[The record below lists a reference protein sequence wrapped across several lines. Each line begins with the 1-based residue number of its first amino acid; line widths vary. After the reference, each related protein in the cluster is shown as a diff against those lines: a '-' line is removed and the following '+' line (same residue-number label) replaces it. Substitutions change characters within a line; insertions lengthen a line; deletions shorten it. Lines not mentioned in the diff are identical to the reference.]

1 MIGCRRDLAV
11 AAILGGVVGT
21 GVIVAVATLDHRFL
35 DPGTGNDIWFEGD
48 LGRIADEMT
57 HRWSAHSRATVHPLF
72 ALLTVPPAYLLRAL
86 GLPAVGAVAVVA
98 GIAATVWT
106 AACYA
111 LMRAVGALR
120 GDAVLLTLLAASTAA
135 GQFWLTVPET
145 AALGSASVL
154 ATVAL
159 AAAAER
165 RRLSDGWLVLA
176 SAGSLS
182 VTVTNWIAG
191 IIATFATVRRTRAVE
206 ITGMALA
213 LVVVLWAVQRVVTPY
228 ADFFVGYS
236 NEQRY
241 LLRAEAGGPLNAVRV
256 LAVNAVVAPTH
267 ERVVKPNRGTIMS
280 VQHRGLRETALA
292 GRVAAVLWLAL
303 LAYGF
308 SVTVRGWR
316 RSGVRV
322 LMLVLGC
329 ELALYAV
336 YGTETFLYA
345 LNVVP
350 LLVAQLAGAVSGRA
364 RGMVRAGVAALLIL
378 LAVSNAARLMDAR
391 SYFTPAVAAR
401 MASMSAPTSLPSRPA
416 PR

>member
-1 MIGCRRDLAV
+1 MNRWRRDLAV
-11 AAILGGVVGT
+11 AALVGGVLGA
-21 GVIVAVATLDHRFL
+21 GVIVAVATLDQRFL
-35 DPGTGNDIWFEGD
+35 DPATGNDVWFEGD

-72 ALLTVPPAYLLRAL
+72 ALLTVPPAYLLRAS
-86 GLPAVGAVAVVA
+86 GLPAAGAVAVVA
-98 GIAATVWT
+98 GIAASVWT

-111 LMRAVGALR
+111 LMRAVGAFPA
-120 GDAVLLTLLAASTAA
+120 DAVLLTLLTASTAA

-154 ATVAL
+154 GTVAL

-165 RRLSDGWLVLA
+165 HRLSDGWLVLA

-182 VTVTNWIAG
+182 ITVTNWIAG
-191 IIATFATVRRTRAVE
+191 IIATFAAVRRARAIE

-241 LLRAEAGGPLNAVRV
+241 LLRPEAGGPLNALRV
-256 LAVNAVVAPTH
+256 LTVNAVVAPPH
-267 ERVVKPNRGTIMS
+267 ERVVKPNRGTVMS
-280 VQHRGLRETALA
+280 MQHRGLRDTALV
-292 GRVAAVLWLAL
+292 GRVAAVLWLGL
-303 LAYGF
+303 LAYGL
-308 SVTVRGWR
+308 SITVRGWHS
-316 RSGVRV
+316 SGVRV

-329 ELALYAV
+329 QLALYAV
-336 YGTETFLYA
+336 YGTETFLYG

-350 LLVAQLAGAVSGRA
+350 LLVAQIAGAVSGPA
-364 RGMVRAGVAALLIL
+364 RSVVRMGVAALLIL
-378 LAVSNAARLMDAR
+378 LSVSNAARLLDAR

-401 MASMSAPTSLPSRPA
+401 MASMSAPTSLPSSPA